1 MRNSTLKVKSYDFA
15 LKVIK
20 TCSIIISEKREYIL
34 SKQFLKSGTA
44 PGALIREAEFAQSRA
59 DFISKLNIALKE
71 SNEADYWI
79 SLLRDSAIL
88 DYDSYIQLENAN
100 KELIKMLVSSIKTAK
115 SNKKSE

>member
-1 MRNSTLKVKSYDFA
+1 MNESILKTKSYDFA
-15 LKVIK
+15 LKVVM
-20 TCSIIISEKREYIL
+20 TCRTIMSDKKEYIL
-34 SKQFLKSGTA
+34 SKQFLRAGTS

-79 SLLRDSAIL
+79 CIMRDTAIL
-88 DYDSYIQLENAN
+88 DSECAINLENSN

-115 SNKKSE
+115 SRK